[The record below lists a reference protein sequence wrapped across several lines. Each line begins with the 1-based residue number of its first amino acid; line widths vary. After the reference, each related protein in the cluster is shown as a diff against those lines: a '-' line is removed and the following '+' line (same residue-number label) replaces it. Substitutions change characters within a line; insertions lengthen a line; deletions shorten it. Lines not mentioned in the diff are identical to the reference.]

1 MSAVHNIVAARW
13 NGVLDEVRP
22 VREGHVSAVLG
33 NGFEVAGLDAAVGD
47 RVEVLDGDRIINGK
61 VVALTASQALI
72 ASYERVTGLRVG
84 RACRTATQGHG
95 IPSGDSLLGRVVDA
109 LGRPIDSRPV
119 DRRHT
124 IADNTQAPNPLTRQ
138 LISTPFPVGVR
149 SIDAFT
155 PLAAGQ
161 RVGVFAGSGVGKST
175 LLSMMVNGSDADV
188 IVVGLV
194 GERGREVREFIENQL
209 GADGL
214 ARSVVVVATGDE
226 TALMRVTAAETATA
240 IAEDFRDNG
249 RRVLLVIDSITR
261 FAMAHREI
269 GLAAGE
275 LPAARGYPPSTMSVL
290 PQLLERAGNSEFGT
304 MTAIYTVLVDGDD
317 MDEPVA
323 DTVRGILDGHIVLSR
338 ELANMGHFPAVDVLA
353 SVSRLSS
360 VVYTDEQEELV
371 RRARLLLGE
380 FAAARDLIDVGAYV
394 PGSNALIDEA
404 IARRPGLNSFLQQ
417 GENEMSDIDRTWLAL
432 ADALTKEIP
441 S

>member
-1 MSAVHNIVAARW
+1 
-13 NGVLDEVRP
+13 
-22 VREGHVSAVLG
+22 
-33 NGFEVAGLDAAVGD
+33 
-47 RVEVLDGDRIINGK
+47 
-61 VVALTASQALI
+61 
-72 ASYERVTGLRVG
+72 
-84 RACRTATQGHG
+84 
-95 IPSGDSLLGRVVDA
+95 
-109 LGRPIDSRPV
+109 
-119 DRRHT
+119 
-124 IADNTQAPNPLTRQ
+124 
-138 LISTPFPVGVR
+138 
-149 SIDAFT
+149 IDAFT

-338 ELANMGHFPAVDVLA
+338 ELANMGHFPAIDVLA